1 MRILLSLCQ
10 DKDCSWYQAFS
21 HHLNNEEN
29 ISQVNFDG
37 AP

>member
-10 DKDCSWYQAFS
+10 EKDCSWYQGF
-21 HHLNNEEN
+21 HHSNNEEN